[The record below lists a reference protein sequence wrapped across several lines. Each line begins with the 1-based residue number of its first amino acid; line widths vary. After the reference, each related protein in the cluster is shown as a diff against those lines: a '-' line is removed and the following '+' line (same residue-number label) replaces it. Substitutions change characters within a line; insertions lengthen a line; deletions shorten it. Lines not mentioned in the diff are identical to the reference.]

1 MEDFVPIF
9 AIFAVF
15 GTITAIIVGPT
26 YFKSRERRE
35 MQATVRAAIDKG
47 QPLPPEVIDA
57 LSTEATRNIPSRT
70 RDIRRG
76 VIWLAVGIGMAAFSL
91 INDLR
96 GFGGD
101 DWSDGGHTNFDGGL
115 LGLAAIPIT
124 IGLAFIVL
132 SFFNKNKD

>member
-1 MEDFVPIF
+1 MEDFIPLF

-15 GTITAIIVGPT
+15 GTITAIVVGPT
-26 YFKSRERRE
+26 YLKSRERRD

-57 LSTEATRNIPSRT
+57 LGKEATKNIPSRT

-76 VIWLAVGIGMAAFSL
+76 IIWLAVGVGIAAFSI

-96 GFGGD
+96 GFGD
-101 DWSDGGHTNFDGGL
+101 DWNDGPNFDGGL
-115 LGLAAIPIT
+115 LGIAAIPIT
-124 IGLAFIVL
+124 VGIAYIVL

>member
-57 LSTEATRNIPSRT
+57 LSTEATKNIPSRT

-76 VIWLAVGIGMAAFSL
+76 IIWLAVGIGMAAFSL

-96 GFGGD
+96 GFGD
-101 DWSDGGHTNFDGGL
+101 DWSDGPNFDGGL
-115 LGLAAIPIT
+115 LGIAAIPVT
-124 IGLAFIVL
+124 IGLAYIVL

>member
-1 MEDFVPIF
+1 MEDFIPLF

-26 YFKSRERRE
+26 YFKSRERQE

-47 QPLPPEVIDA
+47 QPLPPEVIEA
-57 LSTEATRNIPSRT
+57 LGKEATRNIPSRS

-76 VIWLAVGIGMAAFSL
+76 IIWLAVGIGMAAFSL

-96 GFGGD
+96 GFGD
-101 DWSDGGHTNFDGGL
+101 DWNDGPNFDGGL

>member
-1 MEDFVPIF
+1 MEDFIPLF

-26 YFKSRERRE
+26 YLKSKERRE

-57 LSTEATRNIPSRT
+57 LSTEATKNIPSRT

-96 GFGGD
+96 GFGD
-101 DWSDGGHTNFDGGL
+101 DWNDGPNFDGGL
-115 LGLAAIPIT
+115 LGIAAIPVT

>member
-1 MEDFVPIF
+1 MENFIPLF

-26 YFKSRERRE
+26 YFKSRERQE

-47 QPLPPEVIDA
+47 QPLPPEVIEA
-57 LSTEATRNIPSRT
+57 LGKEATRNIPSRS

-76 VIWLAVGIGMAAFSL
+76 IIWLAVGIGMAAFSL

-96 GFGGD
+96 GFGD
-101 DWSDGGHTNFDGGL
+101 DWSDGPNFDGGL